1 MTFFKG
7 DIFMVWTC
15 LCSVKCNKV
24 KEESSKLSKQIK
36 MLHKRKW
43 KKNYQHLSLQKRL
56 IVPSGFTPLSR
67 LIHLS
72 HEHSRGKLTETKKKL
87 VTFSLNIAVSYR
99 ESNNIVTIYR

>member
-1 MTFFKG
+1 
-7 DIFMVWTC
+7 MVWTC

-43 KKNYQHLSLQKRL
+43 KKNYKHLHIFIINILQKRL

-72 HEHSRGKLTETKKKL
+72 HEHSRGKLTETKK
-87 VTFSLNIAVSYR
+87 N
-99 ESNNIVTIYR
+99 